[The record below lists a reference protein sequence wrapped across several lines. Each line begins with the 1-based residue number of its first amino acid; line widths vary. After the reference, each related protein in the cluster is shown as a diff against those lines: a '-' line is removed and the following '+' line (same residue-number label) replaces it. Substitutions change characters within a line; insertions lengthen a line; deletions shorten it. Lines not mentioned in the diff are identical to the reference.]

1 MESCSFK
8 LGVGLNIPLQENTKL
23 KICVTL
29 GMHADSAH

>member
-8 LGVGLNIPLQENTKL
+8 LGVGLNIPLQENTE
-23 KICVTL
+23 ICVTL